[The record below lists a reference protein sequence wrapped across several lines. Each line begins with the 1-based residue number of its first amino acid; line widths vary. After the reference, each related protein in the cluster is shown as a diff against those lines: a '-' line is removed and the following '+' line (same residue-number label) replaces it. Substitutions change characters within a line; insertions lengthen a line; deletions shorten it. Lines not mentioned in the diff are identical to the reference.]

1 MVGVGV
7 EVFGSVAVAP
17 TGGVIVS
24 VCIVSSLCLLHH
36 VVTLQVCLRLCFVF
50 EVYDRAMRLRF
61 VCFLWHLSMTTRS
74 DDGCD
79 IVKRVGRAFDRRY
92 ELSPCCTHV
101 THVAQLLHCVSNT
114 SSPFRTADVVFVILC
129 QFFPSVC
136 FVVALLIHSIFLA
149 LFLSPSV
156 FVTNIRDH
164 QAGSSPPS
172 PLLHAPSIFLW
183 QFFFFFRSSISFF
196 RTFCFLPSL

>member
-129 QFFPSVC
+129 QFFPSFCLFCCC
-136 FVVALLIHSIFLA
+136 FAHPFY
-149 LFLSPSV
+149 FLSAFS
-156 FVTNIRDH
+156 F
-164 QAGSSPPS
+164 S
-172 PLLHAPSIFLW
+172 
-183 QFFFFFRSSISFF
+183 FRI
-196 RTFCFLPSL
+196 CN